1 MKDKEDEYPN
11 YIIAKNIKEKQINI
25 KKISF
30 ELFLSLYTHYILFQL
45 FKYLLKYENDI
56 VKFKSIFERSI

>member
-56 VKFKSIFERSI
+56 VIFERSI